1 MVRPNVYLFPQLED
15 NYGYLIKNPHATEGV
30 LIDPSDLE
38 MCLKI
43 LELND
48 CSPTHILLTHHHDDH
63 IAAVQDLKNKFQ
75 SIIIGFEHDEKIP
88 QPDLRVKDDEIFEI
102 HQNKF
107 KVIHTPGHTLQHI
120 NYFMPEH
127 NILFS
132 GDTLFSMGCGRMFEG
147 TPEVFWQSLSKIK
160 QLPDNTTI
168 YCGHEY
174 TLSNVKFALS
184 IHPENQDLQ
193 KYALWTAHQEKEHR
207 PTIPTK
213 LIDQL
218 KCNPFLQ
225 CDSPHFQELYKSTDA
240 TEVFGKMRK
249 AKDNF

>member
-15 NYGYLIKNPHATEGV
+15 NYGYLIKNPHATEGILV
-30 LIDPSDLE
+30 DPSDLE

-63 IAAVQDLKNKFQ
+63 IGAVQDLKNKFQ
-75 SIIIGFEHDEKIP
+75 SIVVGFEHDKKIP
-88 QPDLRVKDDEIFEI
+88 QPDLFVKDEEIIEI

-107 KVIHTPGHTLQHI
+107 KVLHTPGHTLQHV
-120 NYFMPEH
+120 NYFILEH

-147 TPEVFWQSLSKIK
+147 TPELFWQSLSKIK
-160 QLPDNTTI
+160 KLPEDTTI

-184 IHPENQDLQ
+184 IHPENQDLH
-193 KYALWTAHQEKEHR
+193 KYALWTEHQEKEHR
-207 PTIPTK
+207 PTIPAK
-213 LIDQL
+213 LIDQI

>member
-184 IHPENQDLQ
+184 VHPENQDLQ
-193 KYALWTAHQEKEHR
+193 KYALWTEHQEKEHR